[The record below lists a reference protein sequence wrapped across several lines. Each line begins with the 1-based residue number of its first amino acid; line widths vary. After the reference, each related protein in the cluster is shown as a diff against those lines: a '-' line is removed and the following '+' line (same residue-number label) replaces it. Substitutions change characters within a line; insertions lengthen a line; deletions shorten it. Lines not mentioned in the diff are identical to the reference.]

1 MNRPMNR
8 LKQAGFVFA
17 LLLLASCGL
26 SIPGLSFKKP
36 LNGVVKVYDQ
46 DRKLARVLRYD
57 HGKLDGLAVGYFP
70 TGQVRWQVYYES
82 GKKAGIQKIYYENG
96 ALKSQA
102 PFVEGKLNGVIAKFD
117 GQGRVEMEIP
127 VKNNRISGQVLRYT
141 YDTDKGLGQKPA
153 KKKSGPS
160 MPLIYPVK
168 VDAPEEVDRYN
179 DMVEEQLFTASIE
192 AAETESLIGTSEV
205 RNDDRYAE
213 AGQGE
218 VSDEYAVPPR
228 SKYAYPEQTDRRSY
242 AGSERPMRYDLSQ
255 DAYVPDDRVVDSRDY
270 RDTRYRETPYPRG
283 YERFPSYYD
292 SYSYYYPGRVA
303 LPSREATPYP
313 RDMTLPAETPR
324 ATSNAIRKGTA
335 TEQLISRAAISNDS
349 RFDDD
354 QALARE
360 QLIRKVDKSQAKKG
374 LPEADVV
381 YRSRPDGNE
390 YLVFPKNGSRDY
402 EAWKYQL
409 LRRGVDADQAVKKG
423 I

>member
-1 MNRPMNR
+1 MNMNV
-8 LKQAGFVFA
+8 LKPTALSLTGLLFLAG
-17 LLLLASCGL
+17 CGL
-26 SIPGLSFKKP
+26 NIPGLSFKKP

-46 DRKLARVLRYD
+46 DRKLSRILRYD
-57 HGKLDGLAVGYFP
+57 RGKLDGLAVGYFP

-96 ALKSQA
+96 SLKSQA

-141 YDTDKGLGQKPA
+141 YDTEKGLGQKA
-153 KKKSGPS
+153 NKKKSGPS
-160 MPLIYPVK
+160 LPLIYPVK
-168 VDAPEEVDRYN
+168 VDEPEEIDRYN

-192 AAETESLIGTSEV
+192 AAETESLIGTSDVQTE
-205 RNDDRYAE
+205 DRYAE

-228 SKYAYPEQTDRRSY
+228 SKYAYPEETDRRSY
-242 AGSERPMRYDLSQ
+242 AASQRPMRYDLSQ
-255 DAYVPDDRVVDSRDY
+255 DAYVPDDRVVDSRDSRF
-270 RDTRYRETPYPRG
+270 RDAPYSRG
-283 YERFPSYYD
+283 YERSPSYDDNYRY
-292 SYSYYYPGRVA
+292 YSPGRVA

-313 RDMTLPAETPR
+313 RDMTLPAETPKYS
-324 ATSNAIRKGTA
+324 SNAVRKGTA
-335 TEQLISRAAISNDS
+335 TEQMIARAAISNDS

-360 QLIRKVDKSQAKKG
+360 QLIRKVDKSQSKKG

-381 YRSRPDGNE
+381 YRSRPEGNE
-390 YLVFPKNGSRDY
+390 YLVFPKSGSRDY
-402 EAWKYQL
+402 ESWKYQL
-409 LRRGVDADQAVKKG
+409 LKRGVDADQAVKKG